1 MFHVHHLTY
10 ANLGDEKTEDLMLL
24 CQVCHEWIHRI
35 KKEKGISIKQATDL
49 ATGAAR
55 LQKESAETPPLTG
68 TRAALIELRNPK
80 KRKTVKQKQANE
92 IDTESSH
99 VCTPS
104 PEQVAEALRV
114 HGKWTPDMFRSWGV
128 PLKTDN
134 TPHRKWKERLKEAW
148 EKKQQQASSL

>member
-55 LQKESAETPPLTG
+55 LQKESAETQIG
-68 TRAALIELRNPK
+68 RA
-80 KRKTVKQKQANE
+80 
-92 IDTESSH
+92 H
-99 VCTPS
+99 V
-104 PEQVAEALRV
+104 
-114 HGKWTPDMFRSWGV
+114 
-128 PLKTDN
+128 
-134 TPHRKWKERLKEAW
+134 
-148 EKKQQQASSL
+148 